1 MHLLKNFWT
10 LGIVV
15 LNLTGCGI
23 TDYPTVTLLSQVQT
37 DSCWLTCAH
46 MQIYTLKK
54 KLKEREINWKLGW
67 FKNSTVPL
75 IKGIYLDQKV
85 FLLHKPVVNMDHNS
99 QWQISKKYIEHK
111 LWNTVPVQLCNPITM
126 TAGDA
131 VLKKKKNRRHT
142 VLVAQKGSRMHIN
155 GQMVSLPLK
164 CLVF

>member
-75 IKGIYLDQKV
+75 IKGIYLDQSFFV
-85 FLLHKPVVNMDHNS
+85 T
-99 QWQISKKYIEHK
+99 QTRGKYG
-111 LWNTVPVQLCNPITM
+111 PQFTM
-126 TAGDA
+126 TDF
-131 VLKKKKNRRHT
+131 KNVKYVKNIYHRLQ
-142 VLVAQKGSRMHIN
+142 VDNKEIEIYLE
-155 GQMVSLPLK
+155 
-164 CLVF
+164 